1 VEWVGVWAKEDNKIL
16 IFNLR
21 SGVELMKIAITGGK
35 GGTGK
40 STMATAISMALA
52 DKYKVMLVDADVECP
67 DDHIIIPIK
76 RKKIKDI
83 TNFLPIF
90 HKESCIKCGKCA
102 NICKQNAI
110 VYVKDNY
117 PILIPPQCNG
127 CGACMITCPSGSINK
142 DTQIVGSI
150 YHGFL
155 DKKKLGRKIAENFI
169 LISGEIEIGCEATSL
184 VVNATKEHALT
195 LQDQYDHIIID
206 TAAGMHCN
214 VISALM
220 DVNCA
225 LAVTEPTPLGCHDL
239 ELILLLFNK
248 MGIKSKIIIN
258 RSNIGDSNMVKD
270 LAKMYGVEIV
280 AEIPYE
286 KSILKDYSHGVPVS
300 HPKIKEFVEKWE
312 NLK

>member
-1 VEWVGVWAKEDNKIL
+1 
-16 IFNLR
+16 
-21 SGVELMKIAITGGK
+21 MKVAITGGK

-40 STMATAISMALA
+40 STMATAISIVLT
-52 DKYKVMLVDADVECP
+52 DKYKVMLVDTDVECP
-67 DDHIIIPIK
+67 DDHIILPIK
-76 RKKIKDI
+76 REKIKDI
-83 TNFLPIF
+83 TNFLPKF
-90 HKESCIKCGKCA
+90 DRKSCIKCGECSG
-102 NICKQNAI
+102 ICKQNAI

-127 CGACMITCPSGSINK
+127 CGACLLTCPYGSIHK

-155 DKKKLGRKIAENFI
+155 DEKKVGKQIAENFI
-169 LISGEIEIGCEATSL
+169 LISGEIEIGCESTSL

-195 LQDQYDHIIID
+195 FQDQYDHIIID
-206 TAAGMHCN
+206 TAAGTHCN

-239 ELILLLFNK
+239 ELILLLLEK

-270 LAKMYGVEIV
+270 LSKRYGVEIL

-286 KSILKDYSHGVPVS
+286 KSILKLYSQGAPVS
-300 HPKIKEFVEKWE
+300 HSKIKEFVENWE
-312 NLK
+312 DLK